1 LLCALRGQP
10 AQDWLQAV
18 PEPVPGC
25 WTARPLSKDVQ
36 AAVATLPAAADAR
49 ATGGTIDVLQAL
61 VLARRIVGDAQDF
74 DAAIAAAKRCLRDDA
89 ALVAGL
95 VGTMF
100 GLQHGVDALPADA
113 LGRLAGRKQLDV
125 AVERCVA
132 RLTATRGV
140 TA

>member
-1 LLCALRGQP
+1 M
-10 AQDWLQAV
+10 
-18 PEPVPGC
+18 
-25 WTARPLSKDVQ
+25 
-36 AAVATLPAAADAR
+36 
-49 ATGGTIDVLQAL
+49 LQAL

-74 DAAIAAAKRCLRDDA
+74 DAAIAAAKRSLRDDA

-100 GLQHGVDALPADA
+100 GLQHGVAALPADA